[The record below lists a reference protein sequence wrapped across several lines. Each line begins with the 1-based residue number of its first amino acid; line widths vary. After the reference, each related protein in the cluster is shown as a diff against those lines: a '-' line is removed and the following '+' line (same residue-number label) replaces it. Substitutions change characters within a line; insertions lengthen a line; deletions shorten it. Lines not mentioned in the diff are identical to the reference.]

1 MEPCVSVD
9 FILLMLLFPASL
21 GLTDVSVTWAVT
33 PTPQKGAFMIGFVGD
48 VRLEETEI
56 PDNAFGD
63 KIMVHI

>member
-1 MEPCVSVD
+1 
-9 FILLMLLFPASL
+9 MLLFPASL
-21 GLTDVSVTWAVT
+21 GLTDVSVTCAVT